1 MRAGEEQGQTPE
13 ATVQANDAGLFG
25 EEPAEEP
32 VQEEPLA
39 AEAKDP
45 EAERLAGDAIESTC
59 VSGSPCNRR
68 QPATF
73 IRPTPCARRMSVF
86 LLSARRSESRR
97 HAVISMSWRTWL
109 ALP

>member
-1 MRAGEEQGQTPE
+1 MQADNAGPFGGEQ
-13 ATVQANDAGLFG
+13 
-25 EEPAEEP
+25 AEEP
-32 VQEEPLA
+32 VQDSDSEEPLA
-39 AEAKDP
+39 AEALAKDP

-97 HAVISMSWRTWL
+97 HAVISMSCRTWL